1 MTKAADYERFRNRL
15 AKIKMCGKHDPDQ
28 RGCLRK
34 TFVSKLLQVQ
44 DGMVM
49 LEQTDK
55 KGGTVELPFADI
67 DRANLEIE
75 F

>member
-1 MTKAADYERFRNRL
+1 MTKDADYERFRNRL
-15 AKIKMCGKHDPDQ
+15 AKIKMCGKYDPDQ
-28 RGCLRK
+28 RGCQRK
-34 TFVSKLLQVQ
+34 TFVGKLLGVR
-44 DGMVM
+44 DGMVS

-55 KGGTVELPFADI
+55 KGGIVELPLADI